1 MAAQT
6 EFVQKLLTDPS
17 FAEQIRSQAVAA
29 VLGGQES
36 PAWKTY
42 FGGQHFAD
50 LATDPQKLQALGAK
64 AGVAACTCTLLNR
77 SGPIGDL
84 AKPRSSNTRCACF
97 TCRL

>member
-6 EFVQKLLTDPS
+6 EFVQKLLSDPS
-17 FAEQIRSQAVAA
+17 FAEQVRSQAVAA
-29 VLGGQES
+29 VLGGQDS

-64 AGVAACTCTLLNR
+64 AGVAACTCNSTTVTTTTSPICTGTTTTG
-77 SGPIGDL
+77 SG
-84 AKPRSSNTRCACF
+84 
-97 TCRL
+97 